1 MNKFDEKVALYK
13 KFMDDRDIRS
23 NSELLT
29 AVTKGLGPSI
39 YKKDAETVS
48 GSDPRELETVKKNF
62 LMKKLG
68 LADTPELNEKIG
80 EVMERIGKSERNK
93 YRAVVYYMLVKK
105 FNKESF
111 LVPTSDVLKS
121 DIPDFLDKM
130 NLKWQRAILYRTVVS
145 DLSDLPNVE
154 STIIV
159 TIKSSSSL
167 FSIDVLI
174 NLHDLNHVST
184 KEFFK
189 KLQFVNIIL

>member
-1 MNKFDEKVALYK
+1 MNKFDEKVVLYK

-62 LMKKLG
+62 LIKKLG

-105 FNKESF
+105 FDKESVYGF
-111 LVPTSDVLKS
+111 
-121 DIPDFLDKM
+121 
-130 NLKWQRAILYRTVVS
+130 
-145 DLSDLPNVE
+145 
-154 STIIV
+154 
-159 TIKSSSSL
+159 
-167 FSIDVLI
+167 
-174 NLHDLNHVST
+174 
-184 KEFFK
+184 
-189 KLQFVNIIL
+189 